1 MIYDCLTPLPEDN
14 IVNYP
19 LGRPC
24 ASLKAISLSYLISV
38 RWINV
43 YCPCKLP
50 TLVEGP
56 AEYALLSTRI

>member
-1 MIYDCLTPLPEDN
+1 MMHDCLIPLPEDN

-43 YCPCKLP
+43 
-50 TLVEGP
+50 
-56 AEYALLSTRI
+56 